1 MNRRSLDF
9 HSFDEVIADLD
20 RLQTG
25 YEKGGNWSLGQICNH
40 IGIFVRGS
48 MDGFTTPRPPLFVR
62 LIGPLLVR
70 RMLKK
75 RSMPEGIKLPSHFLP
90 KDASDDAREIQ
101 ALKDL
106 LRRFDQHRGPVHRS
120 PLAKMTYEKWRDLH
134 LIHCAHHLSFL
145 RPAAKA

>member
-9 HSFDEVIADLD
+9 HSFDKVIADLD

-25 YEKGGNWSLGQICNH
+25 YEKGGNWSLGQVCNH
-40 IGIFVRGS
+40 LGIFVRGS
-48 MDGFTTPRPPLFVR
+48 LDGFTTPRPPWLLR

-75 RSMPEGIKLPSHFLP
+75 RAMPVGIKVPAHFQP
-90 KDASDDAREIQ
+90 KDGTEDAREVQ
-101 ALKDL
+101 DLKDL
-106 LRRFDQHRGPVHRS
+106 LQRFDQHRGPVHPS
-120 PLAKMTYEKWRDLH
+120 PLAKMSYDTWRDLH

-145 RPAAKA
+145 HPTEKA